1 MYSEKVMDHFQH
13 PRNVGE
19 IENASVAKKKIGTA
33 MAASTVML
41 PFFRVDADAL
51 PVYLDLY
58 MLDNKGISLSE
69 FIESFSFHF
78 FCFQLAEIL

>member
-1 MYSEKVMDHFQH
+1 
-13 PRNVGE
+13 
-19 IENASVAKKKIGTA
+19 
-33 MAASTVML
+33 ML

-51 PVYLDLY
+51 PVCLDLY

-78 FCFQLAEIL
+78 LCFQLAEIL

>member
-1 MYSEKVMDHFQH
+1 
-13 PRNVGE
+13 
-19 IENASVAKKKIGTA
+19 

-51 PVYLDLY
+51 PVCLDLY

-78 FCFQLAEIL
+78 FMFSVSRNFITPGRGSGRTSAPTRY